1 MSTDPVVRVRRVLPA
16 TPDVVFDEW
25 LDPEALANWM
35 CPRPSRCV
43 AITIEAHVGGRV
55 RLDVDNGDDGDDG
68 PLTLITGQFLDI
80 DRPNRLRFTWSHS
93 GWSDPSAQSIVD
105 VAFEPHGDDETLM
118 SIEHS
123 LLPQEAFDDHD
134 HGWSL
139 TADQLRHRLTVSK

>member
-1 MSTDPVVRVRRVLPA
+1 MPA

-25 LDPEALANWM
+25 LDPEALADWM

-55 RLDVDNGDDGDDG
+55 RFDVDTGVGGDDR
-68 PLTLITGQFLDI
+68 PLVLITGQFLDI
-80 DRPNRLRFTWSHS
+80 DRPHRLRFSWSHS
-93 GWSDPSAQSIVD
+93 RWSDPTAQSIVD
-105 VAFEPHGDDETLM
+105 VVFEPHGDDATLM

-123 LLPQEAFDDHD
+123 LLPQEGFDDHD
-134 HGWSL
+134 RGWSV